1 MSTITR
7 AKVVLPEPEA
17 PTTAITLIGADRVS
31 DDRLSG
37 ASGIDDSDTRASSQ
51 IRIAAPTDVE

>member
-1 MSTITR
+1 MSTSAL

-17 PTTAITLIGADRVS
+17 PTMAITLIEEDRVS
-31 DDRLSG
+31 DDSLFG